1 MTVSPILVQSARL
14 VEIAPTLH
22 RPTQAGDLVLLV
34 RELVV
39 VRDLL
44 VHADRLFGVDH
55 DLLLTL
61 QGHDLGVTVGLPDR
75 RVIVG

>member
-1 MTVSPILVQSARL
+1 MTVSHILVQSARL

-22 RPTQAGDLVLLV
+22 GATQTGDLVLLV

-44 VHADRLFGVDH
+44 VHADRLFGVDD

-61 QGHDLGVTVGLPDR
+61 QRDDLGVTVGLPDR
-75 RVIVG
+75 R